1 MSSVISDLSFIALY
15 KFLPYPA
22 SNWEVNIN
30 YCSGFFSLSSSGMV
44 TESLFYNVI
53 LRKLVQMSCLFL
65 FDISLWLKWNFIF
78 GRNIVELRQLSKCI
92 ILGDTRHQFIIY
104 CWKHYHF
111 PSLVCDY
118 LVDKSKLCKYPVLLS
133 IEFSYQKIFF

>member
-1 MSSVISDLSFIALY
+1 MSSVISNLYFIALY
-15 KFLPYPA
+15 KCLPYPA

-44 TESLFYNVI
+44 TESLFYTVI
-53 LRKLVQMSCLFL
+53 LRKLFQRSCLFL
-65 FDISLWLKWNFIF
+65 FDISLWLKWKFIF
-78 GRNIVELRQLSKCI
+78 GRNILELIQVSKCI

-118 LVDKSKLCKYPVLLS
+118 LVDKTKLCKYPVLCPLN
-133 IEFSYQKIFF
+133 ILIRK